1 MFEWEDEAASE
12 PGAPRCDHSD
22 CAEPGLYRAPK
33 SRDRLNDYFNF
44 CLEHVRAYNKSWNYF
59 EGMGADAIEHQI
71 RRDTVW
77 DRPTW
82 PIGGWRIPQREDVN
96 RAFRHAMGLD
106 EEGEPIGAVRSHLP
120 KLNAAEQQALR
131 VLELKPG
138 VTWEE
143 IKARYKGL
151 AKLLHPDANGGDK
164 LAEERLKLVNQAYS
178 TLKQSALF

>member
-1 MFEWEDEAASE
+1 MFQWEDEAAAE
-12 PGAPRCDHSD
+12 AEAPHCDHAN

-59 EGMGADAIEHQI
+59 QGMGADDIEHQI

-82 PIGGWRIPQREDVN
+82 PLGGWRIPQREDVN
-96 RAFRHAMGLD
+96 RAFRRDMGLD
-106 EEGEPIGAVRSHLP
+106 EESEPASEARQQGP
-120 KLNAAEQQALR
+120 KLSSAEYQALR
-131 VLELKPG
+131 TLELKPG
-138 VTWEE
+138 VTWDEV
-143 IKARYKGL
+143 KARYKGL